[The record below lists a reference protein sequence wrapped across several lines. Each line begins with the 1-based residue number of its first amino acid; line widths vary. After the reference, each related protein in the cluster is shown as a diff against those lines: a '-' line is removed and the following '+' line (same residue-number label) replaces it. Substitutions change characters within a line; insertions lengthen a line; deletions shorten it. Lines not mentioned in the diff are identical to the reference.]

1 MLIDW
6 FTVAAQIFNFLILVA
21 LLKRFLYGPI
31 TRAMDAREAGIATH
45 IKEARRQAEGAQQE
59 RRALEEKNRVLEER
73 RAALLE
79 AARQEAAKEGQALL
93 RQVREDVHHKRLVW
107 EEALQRDQSAF
118 QNQWRRLAG
127 AQFLRLAREA
137 LRALSG
143 VELEEQMLRVF
154 LQRWRDLPENEWQD
168 LAAAIRRSGLR
179 ITIGSSFEIPQE
191 SRAILEQ
198 AVQRRLGSLCTFHYE
213 TAAVLVCGIE
223 LTAGGLKVGWSLRD
237 YLRDLEEDLNLALDQ
252 KTLPAPSAGREDHQT
267 EKVHG
272 PPD

>member
-1 MLIDW
+1 LLIDW

-31 TRAMDAREAGIATH
+31 IRAMDAREAGIAAH
-45 IKEARRQAEGAQQE
+45 IKEARRQAEGAE
-59 RRALEEKNRVLEER
+59 REKRAVEGKYRALEER

-79 AARQEAAKEGQALL
+79 AARQEAEKEGQALL
-93 RQVREDVHHKRLVW
+93 RQVREDVLHKRLVW

-127 AQFLRLAREA
+127 TQFLRLAREA

-154 LQRWRDLPENEWQD
+154 LQRWQDLPENEWQD
-168 LAAAIRRSGLR
+168 LGAAIRRSGLR
-179 ITIGSSFEIPQE
+179 IVIGSSFEIPRE

-213 TAAVLVCGIE
+213 TTAFLVCGIE
-223 LTAGGLKVGWSLRD
+223 LTAGDLKVGWSLRD

-252 KTLPAPSAGREDHQT
+252 ETLPAPSAGREDKKT
-267 EKVHG
+267 EKGHG